1 MYEGD
6 PANFTFNGSVSIE
19 ITCVR
24 PTNRIT
30 LHMKKLTITSKHQL
44 VLHEIALPFYL
55 PSIKKSMLFRTVQ
68 VYVSCRTRMF
78 TARTKDSQT
87 DNAPD

>member
-30 LHMKKLTITSKHQL
+30 LHMKKLKITSKHQL

-55 PSIKKSMLFRTVQ
+55 PFIKKVNAIPYSTGLCKLSHQ
-68 VYVSCRTRMF
+68 NVYCSHPR
-78 TARTKDSQT
+78 
-87 DNAPD
+87 